1 MPETARVH
9 EATRLEGTD
18 MHAVRLPCLGL
29 GNRARR
35 YGASTGT
42 DVARAGPAHPL
53 CWRDACLTGC
63 PSFKA
68 WSRGA
73 DEVPKHV
80 TQYKNSLCAGKV
92 FKARWHK
99 QAGTNDNKTYL
110 VNSLTAID
118 PPSRKILDYYVQGR
132 QVFFEP
138 PGQYHHPTI
147 SRRVLLRHTL
157 LSQTRNQPN
166 SLVGYSFA
174 PPKKKKQPP
183 PTPIPAIGVH
193 PALKYSP
200 TACSPQP
207 TAALHTS
214 PRPKPRA

>member
-1 MPETARVH
+1 MFCSPSCQLGMPETARVL
-9 EATRLEGTD
+9 EATRSEGTD

-42 DVARAGPAHPL
+42 GVARAGPAHPL
-53 CWRDACLTGC
+53 CWRNACLTGC
-63 PSFKA
+63 PRFKA

-80 TQYKNSLCAGKV
+80 TQYKNSLCARKV
-92 FKARWHK
+92 FEARWHK
-99 QAGTNDNKTYL
+99 QAGTNDNKTCL

-147 SRRVLLRHTL
+147 SRKVLLADIPCSHRHATN
-157 LSQTRNQPN
+157 QTASWGTTHLPLQKN
-166 SLVGYSFA
+166 SHRPRGYQQLES
-174 PPKKKKQPP
+174 
-183 PTPIPAIGVH
+183 TP
-193 PALKYSP
+193 
-200 TACSPQP
+200 
-207 TAALHTS
+207 
-214 PRPKPRA
+214 R